1 MSILLSYRDS
11 EERCLGSRTC
21 MQTNTNHAC
30 MQIGFGHCR
39 KKEVGTSAMDGRSV
53 KVLAGGGRA
62 CINPE
67 KLIYLYLA
75 SRRAGAHSL
84 KGTIYIVR
92 DNTIVDFW
100 ENPHR

>member
-11 EERCLGSRTC
+11 EERCLGSARGRIC

-30 MQIGFGHCR
+30 MQIGFGHCQ

-62 CINPE
+62 YIKPE
-67 KLIYLYLA
+67 KKFI
-75 SRRAGAHSL
+75 HS
-84 KGTIYIVR
+84 KK
-92 DNTIVDFW
+92 
-100 ENPHR
+100 